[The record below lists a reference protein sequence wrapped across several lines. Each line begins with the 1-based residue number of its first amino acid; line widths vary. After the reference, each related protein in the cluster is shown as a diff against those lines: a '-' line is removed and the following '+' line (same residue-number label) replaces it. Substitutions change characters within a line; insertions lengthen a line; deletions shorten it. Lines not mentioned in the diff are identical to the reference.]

1 MGAITRNT
9 KACATCQ
16 YWMGYRDISK
26 EGPYVNFQQKG
37 QCTSA
42 RSTRSGKETRG
53 NDFCGFWHKWN
64 ALK

>member
-1 MGAITRNT
+1 MGPITRNT

-16 YWMGYRDISK
+16 YWMRYRDISK
-26 EGPYVNFQQKG
+26 EGFYVNFQHKG
-37 QCTSA
+37 QWTSA

-64 ALK
+64 AL